1 MGKKAR
7 PGEAKISFPV
17 KCDYKGGIVA
27 LGAHGKHLWIKDG
40 QLGVG
45 EFRITRS
52 IPLAVVANVELTER
66 QVGGSGEQT
75 LVASGI
81 SSGFAHGPGGRPA
94 SQPKQVTDITVR
106 TKDGQEGLWEVEH
119 RGGEW
124 VRKKLAPALHEAG
137 ISL

>member
-1 MGKKAR
+1 MGEKAG

-27 LGAHGKHLWIKDG
+27 LGPHGKHLWIKDG

-66 QVGGSGEQT
+66 QVGGSDEQM
-75 LVASGI
+75 LVASGT
-81 SSGFAHGPGGRPA
+81 SPGFAHGPGGRPA

-124 VRKKLAPALHEAG
+124 VRKRLGPALREAG

>member
-1 MGKKAR
+1 MGERAG

-17 KCDYKGGIVA
+17 KCDYKGWIVA

-40 QLGVG
+40 KLGVG

-52 IPLAVVANVELTER
+52 ISLAVVANVELTER
-66 QVGGSGEQT
+66 QVGGSDERM
-75 LVASGI
+75 LVATGTSP
-81 SSGFAHGPGGRPA
+81 GFAHGPGGRPA

-119 RGGEW
+119 RGGDW
-124 VRKKLAPALHEAG
+124 VRKRLAPALHEAG

>member
-1 MGKKAR
+1 MGEKAG
-7 PGEAKISFPV
+7 PGEAKISFPM

-66 QVGGSGEQT
+66 QVGGSAEQM
-75 LVASGI
+75 LVASGT
-81 SSGFAHGPGGRPA
+81 SPGFAHGSGGRPA
-94 SQPKQVTDITVR
+94 SRPKQVTDITVR

-124 VRKKLAPALHEAG
+124 VRKRLGPALREAD